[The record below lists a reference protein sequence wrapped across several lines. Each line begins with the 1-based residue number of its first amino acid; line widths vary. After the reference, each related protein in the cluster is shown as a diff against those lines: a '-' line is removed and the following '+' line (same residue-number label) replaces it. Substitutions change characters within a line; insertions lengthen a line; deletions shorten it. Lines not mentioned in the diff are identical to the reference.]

1 MANNTTSSTND
12 ITTSAD
18 PAPVITSIT
27 LNDAAQVPANATTL
41 SYTVTFSSSVTGV
54 DAGDFSLTGTG
65 SASGTIAGSTGSGTT
80 YIITVDALR
89 GNGSLRLDLNSSGT
103 GITDLYG
110 TPVAGGFTS
119 GSVHDVDRVA
129 PTTTVSS
136 VALSAD
142 TGTFGHFITK
152 IAAQTIS
159 GTLTTTLAANETVQI
174 SLDNGASWTNAA
186 AVGQTFSAAAMLT
199 GSNTL
204 QVRVVDAAGNAG
216 PALSQAYV
224 LDTSAPSAPS
234 TPDLVAA
241 SDSGASSID
250 NITNIRTPTFTGTAE
265 SGATVGLYDTDG
277 TTLLGSAVATDG
289 TWSITS
295 PALTEGIHSVT
306 VKATDLAGN
315 VGAASPA
322 LAVTIDTSAPTL
334 TISSNVAEPKAG
346 ETATI
351 TFTFSEDPGASFTW
365 DGTAGDVV
373 VSGGTLSAI
382 SGTGLTRTAT
392 FTPTLDTDNG
402 AASITVAAG
411 SYADAAGNG
420 GGAGAMPTLTFDT
433 KSPSLTISSDV
444 ASLNAGQT
452 ATITFTFSEDPGSSF
467 TWDGTAGDVVV
478 SGGTL
483 SAISGTGLTRTATF
497 TPTPGTD
504 NGTAS
509 FTVAA
514 DSYADAAGNLGGVGA
529 TPSLTFDTKAPTVI
543 ISLSD
548 TALTAGETATVTI
561 TFSEAVSGLVLG
573 NFTAEGGTL
582 SDLTTSDGITYSAI
596 LTPSAN
602 LADNSNLITLNPA
615 GVIDLAGNML
625 TGLLV
630 SPNYS
635 IDTVP
640 TPPVGGGGGQPPTP
654 APGVEV
660 GGGNGTD
667 SLVSTPADEVFDG
680 GGGTDSVVFSGN
692 FADYVVVV
700 ENGMPVSITG
710 PDGSDR
716 FISIER
722 LVFADGT
729 LAFDDIAVQ
738 GSRLYEAAF
747 DRSPDAP
754 GMGFWVGERDAERG
768 DLVWMASHFLH
779 SDEFRDLYGAPE
791 DMSNQRFLELM
802 YENVLDRS
810 PDVGGFNF
818 WMDQLDSGYGR
829 ERLMVAFSESVENVG
844 TTPIEG
850 VWYQ

>member
-1 MANNTTSSTND
+1 LANNTTASTND

-18 PAPVITSIT
+18 PAPAVTSIT
-27 LNDAAQVPANATTL
+27 LNDAAQVPANETTL
-41 SYTVTFSSSVTGV
+41 TYTVTFSQAVTGV
-54 DAGDFSLTGTG
+54 GTSGFILSRTG
-65 SASGTIAGSTGSGTT
+65 SANGTIDRVTGSGAS
-80 YIITVDALR
+80 YIVIVKDLSGDGT
-89 GNGSLRLDLNSSGT
+89 LRLDLNSSGT
-103 GITDLYG
+103 GITDFYG

-142 TGTFGHFITK
+142 TGTFGDFITK

-159 GTLTTTLAANETVQI
+159 GTLTATLAANETVQV

-204 QVRVVDAAGNAG
+204 QVRVVDAVGNAG

-277 TTLLGSAVATDG
+277 TTLLGTTVATDG
-289 TWSITS
+289 NWSIT
-295 PALTEGIHSVT
+295 ALPLAEGTHNVT
-306 VKATDLAGN
+306 AKVTDLAGN
-315 VGAASPA
+315 VSAASPA
-322 LAVTIDTSAPTL
+322 LAVTIDTSAPIL
-334 TISSNVAEPKAG
+334 TIRSNVAKLKAG

-392 FTPTLDTDNG
+392 FTPAPGTDNG
-402 AASITVAAG
+402 TASITVAAG
-411 SYADAAGNG
+411 SYADAASNG
-420 GGAGAMPTLTFDT
+420 GGAGA
-433 KSPSLTISSDV
+433 
-444 ASLNAGQT
+444 
-452 ATITFTFSEDPGSSF
+452 
-467 TWDGTAGDVVV
+467 
-478 SGGTL
+478 
-483 SAISGTGLTRTATF
+483 
-497 TPTPGTD
+497 
-504 NGTAS
+504 
-509 FTVAA
+509 
-514 DSYADAAGNLGGVGA
+514 
-529 TPSLTFDTKAPTVI
+529 TPSLRFDTKAPTVTI
-543 ISLSD
+543 TLND
-548 TALTAGETATVTI
+548 AELTIGETAVVTF
-561 TFSEAVSGLVLG
+561 TFSEAITG
-573 NFTAEGGTL
+573 FTISDLAAENGTL
-582 SDLTTSDGITYSAI
+582 SNLTTSDNITWTATF
-596 LTPSAN
+596 TPGAQVS
-602 LADNSNLITLNPA
+602 DNSNVVTLDTA
-615 GVIDLAGNML
+615 GVMDAAGNSGPGA
-625 TGLLV
+625 TN
-630 SPNYS
+630 SPNY
-635 IDTVP
+635 TVNTLPAPPPPAP
-640 TPPVGGGGGQPPTP
+640 TPPPPPLP
-654 APGVEV
+654 APPLVN
-660 GGGNGTD
+660 GGSGADGF
-667 SLVSTPADEVFDG
+667 VSTAADELFDG
-680 GGGTDSVVFSGN
+680 KTGTDSVTFSGN
-692 FADYVVVV
+692 FADYVIVV
-700 ENGMPVSITG
+700 EDGMPVSITG
-710 PDGSDR
+710 PDGNDR

-722 LVFADGT
+722 LEFADGT
-729 LAFDDIAVQ
+729 LAFDDIALQ

-747 DRSPDAP
+747 DRAPDAP

-791 DMSNQRFLELM
+791 DMSHQRFLELM

-810 PDVGGFNF
+810 PDAGGFSF
-818 WMDQLDSGYGR
+818 WMDQLNSGYGR

-844 TTPIEG
+844 TTPTDG

>member
-18 PAPVITSIT
+18 PAPAVTSIT

-65 SASGTIAGSTGSGTT
+65 SARGTIAGSTGSGTT
-80 YIITVDALR
+80 YIITVDALG
-89 GNGSLRLDLNSSGT
+89 GNGSLRLDLKDSGT

-159 GTLTTTLAANETVQI
+159 GTLTATLAANETVQI

-392 FTPTLDTDNG
+392 FTPT
-402 AASITVAAG
+402 
-411 SYADAAGNG
+411 
-420 GGAGAMPTLTFDT
+420 
-433 KSPSLTISSDV
+433 
-444 ASLNAGQT
+444 
-452 ATITFTFSEDPGSSF
+452 
-467 TWDGTAGDVVV
+467 
-478 SGGTL
+478 
-483 SAISGTGLTRTATF
+483 
-497 TPTPGTD
+497 PGTD
-504 NGTAS
+504 NGTATI
-509 FTVAA
+509 TVAA

-844 TTPIEG
+844 TTLIEG